1 MFASL
6 GLYAHMLA
14 DRCVFGIYILVAV
27 HRVVFFSH
35 HHPIHEK
42 IDELV
47 CVCVCLAPEIA
58 MIADWCTATH

>member
-6 GLYAHMLA
+6 GLYARMLA

-27 HRVVFFSH
+27 HRVVFFLIIIRST
-35 HHPIHEK
+35 K
-42 IDELV
+42 KWMNWY
-47 CVCVCLAPEIA
+47 VCLAPEIA